1 MTDVT
6 GNEEL
11 LLQRGGDPKRVAD
24 DSFLDRVHRAEV
36 GEETERGS
44 AIEVE
49 GEQVLEVQRGLQ
61 RPGGQGQGGQQ
72 GAGGAGGRA
81 CCMSLTLLGL

>member
-6 GNEEL
+6 GDEQL

-24 DSFLDRVHRAEV
+24 DSFLDWVHRAEV
-36 GEETERGS
+36 GEETERGG

-49 GEQVLEVQRGLQ
+49 GE
-61 RPGGQGQGGQQ
+61 
-72 GAGGAGGRA
+72 
-81 CCMSLTLLGL
+81 